1 MYWIHKDRQNIIT
14 SDDSVDIDEVY
25 NELVDGFP
33 KYDVE
38 KRVVGDQ
45 TTYTLIIRRLQLMDA
60 GVYTC
65 QLNIKGDQENSPS
78 KDGLMVVLSEYLKLS
93 AYSCAMLVVI

>member
-14 SDDSVDIDEVY
+14 TDDTVDIDEIY

-33 KYDVE
+33 KYDIERHVH
-38 KRVVGDQ
+38 GDQ
-45 TTYTLIIRRLQLMDA
+45 TTYTLIIRRLQIQDA
-60 GVYTC
+60 GTYTC

-78 KDGLMVVLSEYLKLS
+78 KDGLLVVLSEYS
-93 AYSCAMLVVI
+93 ANLALLPHN